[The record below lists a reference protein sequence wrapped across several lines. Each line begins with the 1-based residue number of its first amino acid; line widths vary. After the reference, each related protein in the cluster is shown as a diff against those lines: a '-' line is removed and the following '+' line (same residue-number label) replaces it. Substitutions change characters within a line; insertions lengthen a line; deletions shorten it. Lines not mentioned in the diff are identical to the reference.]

1 MLAVQSCV
9 FGSKEVVLTAEMLK
23 RVVAQKA
30 REHGT
35 KAKMR
40 AGYDP

>member
-9 FGSKEVVLTAEMLK
+9 FGSEDGVLTADMLK

-30 REHGT
+30 SEHGT
-35 KAKMR
+35 KAEMR
-40 AGYDP
+40 AGYDS